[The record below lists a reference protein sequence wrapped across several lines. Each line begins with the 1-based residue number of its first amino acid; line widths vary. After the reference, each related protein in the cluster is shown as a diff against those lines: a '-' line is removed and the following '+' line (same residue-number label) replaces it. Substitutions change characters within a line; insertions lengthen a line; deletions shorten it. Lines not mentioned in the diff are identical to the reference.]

1 MTLTGAP
8 ARYLLA
14 GLLCLSAVPRAAAVK
29 TERLHRFSASAGGSA
44 STIEVV
50 SGTALVSFKTGVS
63 SAAAAA
69 ALSAAGFVVVNNF
82 ERFGLSAVRLPDGLG
97 VAAGLDRLK
106 SLPEVEVANPNRAY
120 RVRRNPSD
128 TYAASQYA
136 LARIQAFGAWE
147 YETGSSSRV
156 TVAVIDTGIDGT
168 HPELAGKLI
177 GVSRAFDPDFG
188 TEVANN
194 PPTPACNHASR
205 VAGAAA
211 AVSDNASGV
220 AGVSWGA
227 NLLSLKIFSDLDCT
241 ADCSDEPGR
250 SCTTGDSAIIAALN
264 YVIPRHN
271 TSGYGKII
279 VNMSIGDPGG
289 CATGPASLQNA
300 VNAADTAGVLMIAA
314 SGNASRGFID
324 SPASC
329 DNVYAVGATDLQD
342 QLAYFSNTD
351 TLMITKGLTAPGVDI
366 FTTDAGGGYAS
377 ATGTSFA
384 SPLTAGLA
392 ALVWSAA
399 PSYTPAQIF
408 AVLKNSADDLGPAGP
423 DRSYG
428 AGRVNAFRAV
438 CSVLPCRAAGAEK
451 KAAAYPNPFRPAVH
465 HFAAFKTSQ
474 GFGTAGMKITV
485 YTQEGELVRKLDGL
499 AWDGKNDSGAPVASG
514 VYVFLVK
521 TDTETAV
528 GKLALIR

>member
-1 MTLTGAP
+1 MPGRSHSLP
-8 ARYLLA
+8 
-14 GLLCLSAVPRAAAVK
+14 AAAGRPSSV
-29 TERLHRFSASAGGSA
+29 
-44 STIEVV
+44 EVV
-50 SGTALVSFKTGVS
+50 SGSARVSFKAGVS

-69 ALSAAGFVVVNNF
+69 ALGAAGFSVVNTF
-82 ERFGLSAVRLPDGLG
+82 EELGLSVVSLPAGLS
-97 VAAGLDRLK
+97 VAAGLDLLK
-106 SLPEVEVANPNRAY
+106 ALPQVAYADPNRAY

-156 TVAVIDTGIDGT
+156 TVAVMDTGIDGT
-168 HPELAGKLI
+168 HPDLAAKLAGT
-177 GVSRAFDPDFG
+177 SRAFDPG
-188 TEVANN
+188 NGAASNN
-194 PPTPACNHASR
+194 QPPTPACNHASR

-211 AVSDNASGV
+211 AVSDNAAGV

-227 NLLSLKIFSDLDCT
+227 RLLSLKIFADADCT
-241 ADCSDEPGR
+241 ADCDDEGPPVF
-250 SCTTGDSAIIAALN
+250 SCTTGDSAIIAAIN
-264 YVIPRHN
+264 DTVPKHN
-271 TSGYGKII
+271 TALYGKI
-279 VNMSIGDPGG
+279 VLNMSIGELGG
-289 CATGPASLQNA
+289 CAVPLQTAVTNA
-300 VNAADTAGVLMIAA
+300 VNAGLLLVAAAGN
-314 SGNASRGFID
+314 SGSGFID
-324 SPASC
+324 SPANC
-329 DNVYAVGATDLQD
+329 TGVYAVGATDLQD
-342 QLAYFSNTD
+342 QLASFSNTD
-351 TLMITKGLTAPGVDI
+351 TLMITKGLTAPGTDI

-392 ALVWSAA
+392 ALLWSAA

-408 AVLKNSADDLGPAGP
+408 GVLQNSADDLGPSGP

-428 AGRVNAFRAV
+428 AGRVNAYKAV

-465 HFAAFKTSQ
+465 RFAAFKTAA
-474 GFGTAGMKITV
+474 GFNTAGMRITV
-485 YTQEGELVRKLDGL
+485 HTSEGELVRKLDGL
-499 AWDGKNDSGAPVASG
+499 AWDGKNDAGAPVASG